1 MKTNVLL
8 VGGRSKA
15 RALALSL
22 LQKGYRVAAIN
33 RRAEDC
39 RALAEIQALT
49 VISGDGT
56 RPFVLEDAGAQ
67 DADIA
72 IALTPRDDDNLVICQ
87 LCKKRFHVK
96 KTVALISDPR
106 KTEFFYQMGID
117 SVVCA
122 ISVIARIVEQQAFLE
137 KIATRIPIGEGSV
150 SIAEVPIGPDAPAA
164 GKKLWEI
171 ALPKEAIVGCI
182 LRAGQTLIPRGETRI
197 APRDVLIL
205 ICAGD
210 QENRAVKELTGK

>member
-8 VGGRSKA
+8 VGGFGKA
-15 RALALSL
+15 KALALSL
-22 LQKGYRVAAIN
+22 IQKGYRVAAIN
-33 RRAEDC
+33 ACEADC

-49 VISGDGT
+49 VIQGDGT
-56 RPFVLEDAGAQ
+56 RPFVLEDAGAR

-87 LCKKRFHVK
+87 LCKKRFHVA

-106 KTEFFYQMGID
+106 KTEFFYQIGID

-122 ISVIARIVEQQAFLE
+122 ISAITRIVEQQAFLE
-137 KIATRIPIGEGSV
+137 KIATRIPIGEGRV

-164 GKKLWEI
+164 GRKLWEI

-182 LRAGQTLIPRGETRI
+182 LRGEQTLIPRGDTRI
-197 APRDVLIL
+197 LARDVLIL

-210 QENRAVKELTGK
+210 QESHAVKELTGR

>member
-1 MKTNVLL
+1 MRKNVLL

-22 LQKGYRVAAIN
+22 IQKGYRVVVVN
-33 RRAEDC
+33 KNCEDC
-39 RALAEIQALT
+39 RTLAELPALR

-87 LCKKRFHVK
+87 LCKKRFQVG
-96 KTVALISDPR
+96 KTVALICDPR
-106 KTEFFYQMGID
+106 KTEFFYQMGVD

-122 ISVIARIVEQQAFLE
+122 ISVIARIVEQEAFLE
-137 KIATRIPIGEGSV
+137 KIATHIPIGEGCV
-150 SIAEVPIGPDAPAA
+150 SIAEVPIGLDAPAA

-171 ALPKEAIVGCI
+171 ALPKEAIVGGI

-210 QENRAVKELTGK
+210 QESRAIKELTGK